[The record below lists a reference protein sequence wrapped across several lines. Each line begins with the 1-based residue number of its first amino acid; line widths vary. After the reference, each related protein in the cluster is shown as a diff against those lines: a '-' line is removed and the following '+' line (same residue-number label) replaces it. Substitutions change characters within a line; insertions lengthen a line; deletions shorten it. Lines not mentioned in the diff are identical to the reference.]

1 MTVRTCM
8 LVSLPAWPS
17 WPITAP
23 FPNTEARRCTRSS
36 LIRTVRGVSCL
47 PARAVARCHR
57 GGAGKGNTV
66 PCRFDGT
73 VQGLPH
79 GIDDV
84 ITTDLPELGVPPEPT
99 ALRALAIAIP
109 ARRAA
114 AEPAVAG
121 GDASAGRRAGL
132 SAPDRAGPPELEGTL
147 SAHPDPR
154 LLHCRRLECRHDGP
168 NRAA

>member
-8 LVSLPAWPS
+8 PVSLPAWPS

-23 FPNTEARRCTRSS
+23 FPNTESMAMHSFFAGPDGTRSILPTS
-36 LIRTVRGVSCL
+36 SCCGSM
-47 PARAVARCHR
+47 PP

-147 SAHPDPR
+147 FAHPDPR